1 MLGRTRLH
9 PTSLPSD
16 VCHKWKLLSPS
27 FPGKR
32 KDWFNEACKTPTPS
46 SSVRPSFLL
55 SEPPKLCFSHC
66 SRPPAPN
73 PSALES
79 SGNAGGWKDC
89 CRPRRC
95 RLRAASG
102 SALDSSRPSPT
113 KGTQL
118 IDRGA
123 DQTESKTNWS
133 RPSRVWLRPS
143 CLFKPAF
150 LPRAG
155 RGRSVV
161 CGQS

>member
-55 SEPPKLCFSHC
+55 SEPPKLCFSHY

-73 PSALES
+73 PSRSRVIRER
-79 SGNAGGWKDC
+79 GWVKGLQQPAPLPP
-89 CRPRRC
+89 PRR
-95 RLRAASG
+95 LGFSTG
-102 SALDSSRPSPT
+102 QLPPQPNQGYSADWQRSRPNREQDELKPPF
-113 KGTQL
+113 KGL
-118 IDRGA
+118 VA
-123 DQTESKTNWS
+123 AK
-133 RPSRVWLRPS
+133 
-143 CLFKPAF
+143 
-150 LPRAG
+150 LPL
-155 RGRSVV
+155 
-161 CGQS
+161 